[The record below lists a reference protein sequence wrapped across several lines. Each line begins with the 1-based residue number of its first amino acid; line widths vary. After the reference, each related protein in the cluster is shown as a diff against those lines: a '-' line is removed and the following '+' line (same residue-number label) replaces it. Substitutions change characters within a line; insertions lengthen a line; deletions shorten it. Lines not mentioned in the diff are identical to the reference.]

1 MSMDD
6 VRPMASTMQ
15 GTQYIGSSE
24 PIAGTGTQ
32 IISLFQ
38 SLSSILI
45 IIGLIVGIIY
55 MIKSKKD
62 TGKKILIGCIIIA
75 VPIIVYIILT
85 IVKTNM
91 LLSVL

>member
-1 MSMDD
+1 MSVNDI
-6 VRPMASTMQ
+6 RLTSSTMQ
-15 GTQYIGSSE
+15 GTQYVGSSE
-24 PIAGTGTQ
+24 PIARTGTQ
-32 IISLFQ
+32 VISLFQ
-38 SLSSILI
+38 SLSAILI

-62 TGKKILIGCIIIA
+62 TGKKILIGCLIIA

>member
-1 MSMDD
+1 MSVNDI
-6 VRPMASTMQ
+6 RLTSSTMQ
-15 GTQYIGSSE
+15 GTQYVGSSE
-24 PIAGTGTQ
+24 PIARIGTQ
-32 IISLFQ
+32 VISLFQ
-38 SLSSILI
+38 SLSAILI

-62 TGKKILIGCIIIA
+62 TGKKILIGCLIIA